1 MWFSMDAK
9 IKDSSLG
16 LQRQSGLMEVS
27 SKHGFELCCFIS
39 LQCMHDND
47 CGGYV

>member
-1 MWFSMDAK
+1 
-9 IKDSSLG
+9 
-16 LQRQSGLMEVS
+16 MEVS

-47 CGGYV
+47 CGGYVWIPLPVHPFIYVFSL